1 MSDQPTLTK
10 YSDGTKEW
18 YLNGKRHR
26 KDGPAYEG
34 ADGTKEWWLN
44 DRLHRKDGPAYE
56 GADGSKEWWL
66 NGKEITGS

>member
-34 ADGTKEWWLN
+34 ADGTKEW
-44 DRLHRKDGPAYE
+44 Y
-56 GADGSKEWWL
+56 L
-66 NGKEITGS
+66 NGKEIDQFVFWVTTKERQMA

>member
-26 KDGPAYEG
+26 KDGPAYEY
-34 ADGTKEWWLN
+34 ANGTKGW
-44 DRLHRKDGPAYE
+44 Y
-56 GADGSKEWWL
+56 L